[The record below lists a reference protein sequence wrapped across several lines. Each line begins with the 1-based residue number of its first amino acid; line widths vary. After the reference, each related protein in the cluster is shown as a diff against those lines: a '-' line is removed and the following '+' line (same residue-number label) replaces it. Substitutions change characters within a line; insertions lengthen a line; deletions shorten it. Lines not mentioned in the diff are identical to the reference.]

1 MTTSKYMNRKVKLL
15 TVFILSFVAWSCKTD
30 KLVSNKHLAPN
41 LPEQY
46 RDQGQVSLEN
56 NIGSIPWR
64 DFFKDPVL
72 QSLIDSAIQHNL
84 DMQLAL
90 KNIESSQLSLKQAK
104 ANYLPAA
111 QLQVRGNSTNP
122 SNNSMNGLSLAQFLK
137 QNHVEDY
144 TASIGLS
151 WEADLWGKIK
161 NQNAAALASYLQ
173 TEEAKKVIQTQLIAQ
188 VAQGYYQLL
197 MLYQLRDIAQQN
209 LQLSDTTLRIVKQQ
223 YEVGD
228 ITLLALEQVDAQ
240 RLSAAALI
248 PDFEQQIHLQENA
261 IQILS
266 GKLPAEIKTQEQL
279 VNVRFPEGLATGIPA
294 DLLSH
299 RPDVKQ
305 AELAVTASQ
314 AYQKSAKARMY
325 PSLVISAEAGV
336 NAFKTSNW
344 FNLPASL
351 FGAITGSITQPIFQ
365 RRELKTQ
372 YELTRIEQEKNV
384 MIFKQKV
391 ISAAGEVSD
400 ALVSIQKLKEK
411 QQITL
416 DRTTRL
422 KEATKHANLL
432 FETGMATYL
441 EVITAQSNILQSELE
456 LAQVKK
462 AELSAVVDLYRSLG
476 GGWSNN

>member
-1 MTTSKYMNRKVKLL
+1 MTTSKYMHRKAKLL

-30 KLVSNKHLAPN
+30 KLVSNKHLASN

-46 RDQGQVSLEN
+46 RDQGATSQEN

-90 KNIESSQLSLKQAK
+90 KNIESSQLSMRQAK
-104 ANYLPAA
+104 ANYLPTA
-111 QLQVRGNSTNP
+111 QLQIRGNTTNP

-137 QNHVEDY
+137 QHHVEDY

-161 NQNAAALASYLQ
+161 SQNAAALASYLQ

-248 PDFEQQIHLQENA
+248 PDFEQQIRLQENA

-266 GKLPAEIKTQEQL
+266 GKLPAEIKTQEKL
-279 VNVRFPEGLATGIPA
+279 VNVRFPEDLATGVPA

-314 AYQKSAKARMY
+314 AYQQSAKAKMY

-372 YELTRIEQEKNV
+372 YELARIEQEKNI

-411 QQITL
+411 QQITT
-416 DRTTRL
+416 DRTNRL

>member
-1 MTTSKYMNRKVKLL
+1 MITSKYMNRKAKLL

-46 RDQGQVSLEN
+46 RDQGATSQEN

-90 KNIESSQLSLKQAK
+90 KNIESSQLSMRQAK
-104 ANYLPAA
+104 ANYLPTA
-111 QLQVRGNSTNP
+111 QLQIRGNTTNP

-137 QNHVEDY
+137 QHHVEDY

-161 NQNAAALASYLQ
+161 SQNAAALASYLQ

-248 PDFEQQIHLQENA
+248 PDFEQQIRLQENA

-266 GKLPAEIKTQEQL
+266 GKLPAEIKTQEKL
-279 VNVRFPEGLATGIPA
+279 VNVRFPEDLATGVPA

-314 AYQKSAKARMY
+314 AYQQSAKAKMY

-372 YELTRIEQEKNV
+372 YELARIEQEKNI

-411 QQITL
+411 QQITT
-416 DRTTRL
+416 DRTNRL

>member
-1 MTTSKYMNRKVKLL
+1 MHRKAKLL

-30 KLVSNKHLAPN
+30 KLVSNKHLASN

-46 RDQGQVSLEN
+46 RDQGATSQEN

-90 KNIESSQLSLKQAK
+90 KNIESSQLSMRQAK
-104 ANYLPAA
+104 ANYLPTA
-111 QLQVRGNSTNP
+111 QLQIRGNTTNP

-137 QNHVEDY
+137 QHHVEDY

-161 NQNAAALASYLQ
+161 SQNAAALASYLQ

-248 PDFEQQIHLQENA
+248 PDFEQQIRLQENA

-266 GKLPAEIKTQEQL
+266 GKLPAEIKTQEKL
-279 VNVRFPEGLATGIPA
+279 VNVRFPEDLATGVPA

-314 AYQKSAKARMY
+314 AYQQSAKAKMY

-372 YELTRIEQEKNV
+372 YELARIEQEKNI

-411 QQITL
+411 QQITT
-416 DRTTRL
+416 DRTNRL

>member
-1 MTTSKYMNRKVKLL
+1 MTKSTYMNIKITILL
-15 TVFILSFVAWSCKTD
+15 VFILPLVVWSCKTE
-30 KLVSNKHLAPN
+30 KLVSNQHLAPA

-46 RDQGQVSLEN
+46 RDQEQAVQEN

-64 DFFKDPVL
+64 DFFQDRTL
-72 QSLIDSAIQHNL
+72 QNLIDSAIQHNV
-84 DMQLAL
+84 DMQLAI
-90 KNIESSQLSLKQAK
+90 KNIESSQLMLRQAK
-104 ANYLPAA
+104 AGYLPTL
-111 QLQVRGNSTNP
+111 QLQVKANSTNP
-122 SNNSMNGLSLAQFLK
+122 SNNSMNGLSLGQFLG

-144 TASIGLS
+144 TASLGLS

-161 NQNAAALASYLQ
+161 SQNKVALASYLQ
-173 TEEAKKVIQTQLIAQ
+173 TEEAKKAVQTQLISQ

-197 MLYQLRDIAQQN
+197 MLYQLHEIAQQN
-209 LQLSDTTLRIVKQQ
+209 LRLSDSTLRIVQQQ

-228 ITLLALEQVDAQ
+228 ISLLAVEQIDAQ
-240 RLSAAALI
+240 RLTAATLI

-266 GKLPAEIKTQEQL
+266 GQLPKEIKTTEKL
-279 VNVRFPEGLATGIPA
+279 ANIRLPEDLATGIPA
-294 DLLSH
+294 DLLSR

-314 AYQKSAKARMY
+314 AYQQAAKAKMY

-336 NAFKTSNW
+336 NAFKASNW
-344 FNLPASL
+344 FNIPGSL
-351 FGAITGSITQPIFQ
+351 FGAIAGSITQPILQ

-372 YELTRIEQEKNV
+372 YEVARVEQEKNV
-384 MIFKQKV
+384 IRFKQTV
-391 ISAAGEVSD
+391 ITAVGEVSD

-411 QQITL
+411 QQLTAQ
-416 DRTTRL
+416 RVNRL
-422 KEATKHANLL
+422 KTAIQHADLL

-441 EVITAQSNILQSELE
+441 EVITAQSNMLQSELE

-462 AELSAVVDLYRSLG
+462 AELAAVVDLYRSLG
-476 GGWSNN
+476 GGWTQ

>member
-1 MTTSKYMNRKVKLL
+1 MNRKAKLL

-46 RDQGQVSLEN
+46 RDQGATSQEN

-90 KNIESSQLSLKQAK
+90 KNIESSQLSMRQAK
-104 ANYLPAA
+104 ANYLPTA
-111 QLQVRGNSTNP
+111 QLQIRGNTTNP

-137 QNHVEDY
+137 QHHVEDY

-161 NQNAAALASYLQ
+161 SQNAAALASYLQ

-248 PDFEQQIHLQENA
+248 PDFEQQIRLQENA

-266 GKLPAEIKTQEQL
+266 GKLPAEIKTQEKL
-279 VNVRFPEGLATGIPA
+279 VNVRFPEDLATGVPA

-314 AYQKSAKARMY
+314 AYQQSAKAKMY

-351 FGAITGSITQPIFQ
+351 FGAVTGSITQPIFQ

-372 YELTRIEQEKNV
+372 YELARIEQEKNI

-411 QQITL
+411 QQITT
-416 DRTTRL
+416 DRTNRL

-462 AELSAVVDLYRSLG
+462 AELSALVDLYRSLG

>member
-1 MTTSKYMNRKVKLL
+1 MTTSKYMHRKAKLL

-46 RDQGQVSLEN
+46 RDQGATSQEN

-90 KNIESSQLSLKQAK
+90 KNIESSQLSMRQAK
-104 ANYLPAA
+104 ANYLPTA
-111 QLQVRGNSTNP
+111 QLQIRGNTTNP

-137 QNHVEDY
+137 QHHVEDY

-161 NQNAAALASYLQ
+161 SQNAAALASYLQ

-248 PDFEQQIHLQENA
+248 PDFEQQIRLQENA

-266 GKLPAEIKTQEQL
+266 GKLPAEIKTQEKL
-279 VNVRFPEGLATGIPA
+279 VNVRFPEDLATGVPA

-314 AYQKSAKARMY
+314 AYQQSAKAKMY

-351 FGAITGSITQPIFQ
+351 FGAVTGSITQPIFQ

-372 YELTRIEQEKNV
+372 YELARIEQEKNI

-411 QQITL
+411 QQITT
-416 DRTTRL
+416 DRTNRL

>member
-1 MTTSKYMNRKVKLL
+1 MTTTKYMNRQAKLL
-15 TVFILSFVAWSCKTD
+15 AVSILSFVAWSCSTE
-30 KLVSNKHLAPN
+30 KLVSNKQHAPS

-46 RDQGQVSLEN
+46 RDQGAVPQAG

-64 DFFKDPVL
+64 NFFKDPTL

-90 KNIESSQLSLKQAK
+90 KNIEAAQLSLKQAK
-104 ANYLPAA
+104 ASYLPAA
-111 QLQVRGNSTNP
+111 QLQIRANSTNP
-122 SNNSMNGLSLAQFLK
+122 SNNSMNGLSLGQFLG
-137 QNHVEDY
+137 QHHVEDY
-144 TASIGLS
+144 TASVGLS

-161 NQNAAALASYLQ
+161 SQNAVALASYLQ
-173 TEEAKKVIQTQLIAQ
+173 TEEARKLIQTQVVAQ
-188 VAQGYYQLL
+188 VAHGYYQLL
-197 MLYQLRDIAQQN
+197 MLYTLRDIAKQN

-228 ITLLALEQVDAQ
+228 ISLLALEQVAAQ

-248 PDFEQQIHLQENA
+248 PDFEQQIRIQENA

-266 GKLPAEIKTQEQL
+266 GKLPAQINIVKQL
-279 VNVRFPEGLATGIPA
+279 TDVRFPENLATGVPA
-294 DLLSH
+294 DLLSY

-305 AELAVTASQ
+305 AELAVTGSQ
-314 AYQKSAKARMY
+314 AYQQYSKAKMY
-325 PSLVISAEAGV
+325 PSLIISAEAGV
-336 NAFKTSNW
+336 NAFKASNW
-344 FNLPASL
+344 FNIPASL

-365 RRELKTQ
+365 RKELKTQ
-372 YELTRIEQEKNV
+372 YELARVEQEKNV

-391 ISAAGEVSD
+391 IAAAGEVSD
-400 ALVSIQKLKEK
+400 ALISIQKLKEK
-411 QQITL
+411 QQIAL
-416 DRTTRL
+416 DRTNRL

-456 LAQVKK
+456 LAQVSK

>member
-1 MTTSKYMNRKVKLL
+1 MTTSKYTNSKAKLL
-15 TVFILSFVAWSCKTD
+15 TVLILSFVAWSCKTE
-30 KLVSNKHLAPN
+30 KLVSNQHLAPN

-46 RDQGQVSLEN
+46 REQINAPQETS
-56 NIGSIPWR
+56 IGSIPWR
-64 DFFKDPVL
+64 DFFTDQVL
-72 QSLIDSAIQHNL
+72 RTLIDSAIQHNL

-90 KNIESSQLSLKQAK
+90 KNIEASQLSLKQAK
-104 ANYLPAA
+104 ANYLPTA
-111 QLQVRGNSTNP
+111 QLQIRGNSTNP
-122 SNNSMNGLSLAQFLK
+122 SNNSMNGLSLGQFLG
-137 QNHVEDY
+137 QHHVEDY
-144 TASIGLS
+144 TASLGLS
-151 WEADLWGKIK
+151 WEADIWGKIK
-161 NQNAAALASYLQ
+161 NQNIAALASYLQ

-197 MLYQLRDIAQQN
+197 MLYQLRDIAKKN
-209 LQLSDTTLRIVKQQ
+209 LELSDTTLRIVQQQ

-240 RLSAAALI
+240 RLAASALI
-248 PDFEQQIHLQENA
+248 PDFEQQIHIQENA
-261 IQILS
+261 IQTLS
-266 GKLPAEIKTQEQL
+266 GKLPQEIQL
-279 VNVRFPEGLATGIPA
+279 TEKLSNIQFPEDLATGIPA

-305 AELAVTASQ
+305 AELAITASQ
-314 AYQKSAKARMY
+314 AYQQYAKARMY

-336 NAFKTSNW
+336 NAFKASNW

-365 RRELKTQ
+365 RKELKTQ
-372 YELTRIEQEKNV
+372 YELARVEQEKNV
-384 MIFKQKV
+384 LIFKQKV
-391 ISAAGEVSD
+391 ISAAREVAD
-400 ALVSIQKLKEK
+400 ALISIKKLKEK
-411 QQITL
+411 QRITL
-416 DRTTRL
+416 DRTNRL

-462 AELSAVVDLYRSLG
+462 AELAAVVDLYRSLG

>member
-1 MTTSKYMNRKVKLL
+1 MNRNVKLL

-30 KLVSNKHLAPN
+30 KLVSNKHLAPT
-41 LPEQY
+41 LPQQY
-46 RDQGQVSLEN
+46 RDQGIATKEN

-64 DFFKDPVL
+64 DFFQDRVL
-72 QSLIDSAIQHNL
+72 QGLIDSAIQHNL

-104 ANYLPAA
+104 ASYLPSA

-122 SNNSMNGLSLAQFLK
+122 SNNSMNGLSLNQFLK
-137 QNHVEDY
+137 QHHVEDY

-209 LQLSDTTLRIVKQQ
+209 LKLSDTTLRIVKQQ

-240 RLSAAALI
+240 RLSAASLI

-261 IQILS
+261 IQMLS

-279 VNVRFPEGLATGIPA
+279 ANVRFPEDLAIGIPA

-372 YELTRIEQEKNV
+372 YELARIEQEKNV

-400 ALVSIQKLKEK
+400 ALISIQKLKEK
-411 QQITL
+411 EQITL
-416 DRTTRL
+416 DRTIRL

>member
-1 MTTSKYMNRKVKLL
+1 MNRKAKLL

-46 RDQGQVSLEN
+46 RDQGATSQEN

-90 KNIESSQLSLKQAK
+90 KNIESSQLSMRQAK
-104 ANYLPAA
+104 ANYLPTA
-111 QLQVRGNSTNP
+111 QLQIRGNTTNP

-137 QNHVEDY
+137 QHHVEDY

-161 NQNAAALASYLQ
+161 SQNAAALASYLQ

-248 PDFEQQIHLQENA
+248 PDFEQQIRLQENA

-266 GKLPAEIKTQEQL
+266 GKLPAEIKTQEKL
-279 VNVRFPEGLATGIPA
+279 VNVRFPEDLATGVPA

-314 AYQKSAKARMY
+314 AYQQSAKAKMY

-372 YELTRIEQEKNV
+372 YELARIEQEKNI

-411 QQITL
+411 QQITT
-416 DRTTRL
+416 DRTNRL

>member
-1 MTTSKYMNRKVKLL
+1 MITTKYINRTKLL
-15 TVFILSFVAWSCKTD
+15 AVSILSFALWSCHTD
-30 KLVSNKHLAPN
+30 KLVSNKHLAPD

-46 RDQGQVSLEN
+46 RDQGKTQQES

-64 DFFKDPVL
+64 NFFKDPVL
-72 QSLIDSAIQHNL
+72 QGLIDSAIQHNL

-90 KNIESSQLSLKQAK
+90 KNIEAAGLSLKQAK
-104 ANYLPAA
+104 AGYLPTA

-122 SNNSMNGLSLAQFLK
+122 SNNSMNGLSLGQFLG
-137 QNHVEDY
+137 QHHVEDY
-144 TASIGLS
+144 TASVGLS

-161 NQNAAALASYLQ
+161 SQNVAALASYLQ
-173 TEEAKKVIQTQLIAQ
+173 TEEARKLIQTQLVAQ

-248 PDFEQQIHLQENA
+248 PDFEQQIRIQENA

-266 GKLPAEIKTQEQL
+266 GKLPEAVQIQEQL
-279 VNVRFPEGLATGIPA
+279 VNVHFPENLATGVPA
-294 DLLSH
+294 DLLSY

-305 AELAVTASQ
+305 AELAVTGSQ
-314 AYQKSAKARMY
+314 AYQHYVKARMY

-336 NAFKTSNW
+336 NAFKASNW

-365 RRELKTQ
+365 RKELKTQ
-372 YELTRIEQEKNV
+372 YELARVDQEKNV

-391 ISAAGEVSD
+391 ITAAGEVSD
-400 ALVSIQKLKEK
+400 ALISIQKLKEK
-411 QQITL
+411 QQIAVNKTN
-416 DRTTRL
+416 RL

-456 LAQVKK
+456 LAQIKK
-462 AELSAVVDLYRSLG
+462 AELAAVVDLYRSLG
-476 GGWSNN
+476 GGWSN

>member
-1 MTTSKYMNRKVKLL
+1 MNRKATLL
-15 TVFILSFVAWSCKTD
+15 TAFVLSLAALSCKTD
-30 KLVSNKHLAPN
+30 QLVSNKQHAPV

-46 RDQGQVSLEN
+46 RDQGESAKEN

-64 DFFKDPVL
+64 NFFNDPVL
-72 QSLIDSAIQHNL
+72 QNLIDSAIQHNL
-84 DMQLAL
+84 NMQLAL
-90 KNIESSQLSLKQAK
+90 KNIESSQLTLKQAK
-104 ANYLPAA
+104 AKYLPTA
-111 QLQVRGNSTNP
+111 QLQLRGNSTNP
-122 SNNSMNGLSLAQFLK
+122 SNNSLNGLSLGQFLG
-137 QNHVEDY
+137 QHHVEDY
-144 TASIGLS
+144 TASVGLS
-151 WEADLWGKIK
+151 WEADIWGKIK
-161 NQNAAALASYLQ
+161 NQQIAALADYLQ

-197 MLYQLRDIAQQN
+197 MLYQLRDIALKN
-209 LQLSDTTLRIVKQQ
+209 LQLSDTTLRIVQEQ

-248 PDFEQQIHLQENA
+248 PAFEQQIRLQENA

-266 GKLPAEIKTQEQL
+266 GKLPAEINTQEQL
-279 VNVRFPEGLATGIPA
+279 VNVRFPEELAAGVPA

-305 AELAVTASQ
+305 AELAITASE
-314 AYQKSAKARMY
+314 AYQKSAKSRMY

-336 NAFKTSNW
+336 NAFKASNW

-351 FGAITGSITQPIFQ
+351 FGAVTGSITQPILQ
-365 RRELKTQ
+365 RRELRTQ
-372 YELTRIEQEKNV
+372 YELARIAQEKNV

-400 ALVSIQKLKEK
+400 ALISIQKLKEK

-416 DRTTRL
+416 DRTNRL

-462 AELSAVVDLYRSLG
+462 DELSAVVDLYRSLG
-476 GGWSNN
+476 GGWNAN

>member
-1 MTTSKYMNRKVKLL
+1 MTTSKYMNRKAKLL
-15 TVFILSFVAWSCKTD
+15 TIFILSFAAWSCKTD
-30 KLVSNKHLAPN
+30 KLISNKNLAPN

-46 RDQGQVSLEN
+46 RDQGKASQEN

-64 DFFKDPVL
+64 DFFKDRVL

-90 KNIESSQLSLKQAK
+90 KNIEASQLSLRQAK
-104 ANYLPAA
+104 ANYLPSA
-111 QLQVRGNSTNP
+111 QLQIRGNSTNP
-122 SNNSMNGLSLAQFLK
+122 SNNSMNGLSLGQFLK
-137 QNHVEDY
+137 QHHVEDY
-144 TASIGLS
+144 TASVGVS

-248 PDFEQQIHLQENA
+248 PDFEQQIRLQENA

-266 GKLPAEIKTQEQL
+266 GRLPAEIKTQEQL
-279 VNVRFPEGLATGIPA
+279 VNVRFPENLETGVPA

-336 NAFKTSNW
+336 NAFKASNW
-344 FNLPASL
+344 FNLPGSL

-372 YELTRIEQEKNV
+372 YELARIEQEKNV

-391 ISAAGEVSD
+391 IAAAGEVSD

-416 DRTTRL
+416 DRTNRL

-456 LAQVKK
+456 LAQVKE

>member
-1 MTTSKYMNRKVKLL
+1 MTTSKYMNRKAKLL
-15 TVFILSFVAWSCKTD
+15 TIFILSFAAWSCKTD
-30 KLVSNKHLAPN
+30 KLVSNKNLAPN

-46 RDQGQVSLEN
+46 RDQGEASQEN

-64 DFFKDPVL
+64 DFFKDRVL

-90 KNIESSQLSLKQAK
+90 KNIEASQLSLRQAK
-104 ANYLPAA
+104 ANYLPSA
-111 QLQVRGNSTNP
+111 QLQIRGNSTNP
-122 SNNSMNGLSLAQFLK
+122 SNNSMNGLSLGQFLK
-137 QNHVEDY
+137 QHHVEDY
-144 TASIGLS
+144 TASVGVS

-248 PDFEQQIHLQENA
+248 PDFEQQIRLQENA

-279 VNVRFPEGLATGIPA
+279 VNVRFPEDLATGVPA

-336 NAFKTSNW
+336 NAFKASNW
-344 FNLPASL
+344 FNLPGSL

-372 YELTRIEQEKNV
+372 YELARIEQEKNV

-391 ISAAGEVSD
+391 IAAVGEVSD

-416 DRTTRL
+416 DRTNRL

>member
-1 MTTSKYMNRKVKLL
+1 MHRKAKLL

-46 RDQGQVSLEN
+46 RDQGATSQEN

-90 KNIESSQLSLKQAK
+90 KNIESSQLSMRQAK
-104 ANYLPAA
+104 ANYLPTA
-111 QLQVRGNSTNP
+111 QLQIRGNTTNP

-137 QNHVEDY
+137 QHHVEDY

-161 NQNAAALASYLQ
+161 SQNAAALASYLQ

-248 PDFEQQIHLQENA
+248 PDFEQQIRLQENA

-266 GKLPAEIKTQEQL
+266 GKLPAEIKTQEKL
-279 VNVRFPEGLATGIPA
+279 VNVRFPEDLATGVPA

-314 AYQKSAKARMY
+314 AYQQSAKAKMY

-351 FGAITGSITQPIFQ
+351 FGAVTGSITQPIFQ

-372 YELTRIEQEKNV
+372 YELARIEQEKNI

-411 QQITL
+411 QQITT
-416 DRTTRL
+416 DRTNRL

>member
-1 MTTSKYMNRKVKLL
+1 MATFKYINSKAKLL

-30 KLVSNKHLAPN
+30 KLVSNQHLAPS
-41 LPEQY
+41 LPDQY
-46 RDQGQVSLEN
+46 RDQGKALQEN
-56 NIGSIPWR
+56 SIGSIPWR
-64 DFFKDPVL
+64 DFFKDQVL
-72 QSLIDSAIQHNL
+72 QTLIDSAIQHNL

-90 KNIESSQLSLKQAK
+90 KNIEASQLSLKQAK

-111 QLQVRGNSTNP
+111 QLQIRGNSTNP
-122 SNNSMNGLSLAQFLK
+122 SNNSMNGLSLGQFLG
-137 QNHVEDY
+137 QHHVEDY
-144 TASIGLS
+144 TASLGLS

-161 NQNAAALASYLQ
+161 NQNIAALASYLQ

-197 MLYQLRDIAQQN
+197 MLYQLRDIAKNN
-209 LQLSDTTLRIVKQQ
+209 LQLSDTTLRIVQQQ
-223 YEVGD
+223 YEVG
-228 ITLLALEQVDAQ
+228 AQ

-248 PDFEQQIHLQENA
+248 PDFEQQIRMQENA

-266 GKLPAEIKTQEQL
+266 GKLPQEIKTEEKL
-279 VNVRFPEGLATGIPA
+279 ANIRFPEELATGIPA

-305 AELAVTASQ
+305 AELAITASQ
-314 AYQKSAKARMY
+314 AYQQYAKAKMY

-336 NAFKTSNW
+336 NAFKASNW

-365 RRELKTQ
+365 RKELKTQ
-372 YELTRIEQEKNV
+372 YELARVEQEKNV
-384 MIFKQKV
+384 LIFKQKV

-411 QQITL
+411 QKITL
-416 DRTTRL
+416 ERTSRL

>member
-1 MTTSKYMNRKVKLL
+1 MTTSKYMNRKAKLL

-46 RDQGQVSLEN
+46 RDQGATSQEN

-90 KNIESSQLSLKQAK
+90 KNIESSQLSMRQAK
-104 ANYLPAA
+104 ANYLPTA
-111 QLQVRGNSTNP
+111 QLQIRGNTTNP

-137 QNHVEDY
+137 QHHVEDY

-161 NQNAAALASYLQ
+161 SQNAAALASYLQ

-248 PDFEQQIHLQENA
+248 PDFEQQIRLQENA

-266 GKLPAEIKTQEQL
+266 GKLPAEIKTQEKL
-279 VNVRFPEGLATGIPA
+279 VNVRFPEDLATGVPA

-314 AYQKSAKARMY
+314 AYQQSAKTKMY

-372 YELTRIEQEKNV
+372 YELARIEQEKNI

-411 QQITL
+411 QQITT
-416 DRTTRL
+416 DRTNRL

>member
-1 MTTSKYMNRKVKLL
+1 MTTSKYMNRKAKLL
-15 TVFILSFVAWSCKTD
+15 TIFILSVAAWSCKTD
-30 KLVSNKHLAPN
+30 KLVRNKNLAPN

-46 RDQGQVSLEN
+46 RDQGKASQEN

-64 DFFKDPVL
+64 DFFKDRVL

-90 KNIESSQLSLKQAK
+90 KNIEASQLSLRQAK
-104 ANYLPAA
+104 ANYLPSA
-111 QLQVRGNSTNP
+111 QLQIRGNSTNP
-122 SNNSMNGLSLAQFLK
+122 SNNSMNGLSLGQFLK
-137 QNHVEDY
+137 QHHVEDY
-144 TASIGLS
+144 TASVGVS

-248 PDFEQQIHLQENA
+248 PDFEQQIRLQENA

-279 VNVRFPEGLATGIPA
+279 VNVRFPEDLATGVPA

-336 NAFKTSNW
+336 NAFKASNW
-344 FNLPASL
+344 FNLPGSL

-372 YELTRIEQEKNV
+372 YELARIEQEKNV

-391 ISAAGEVSD
+391 IAAAGEVSD

-416 DRTTRL
+416 DRTNRL